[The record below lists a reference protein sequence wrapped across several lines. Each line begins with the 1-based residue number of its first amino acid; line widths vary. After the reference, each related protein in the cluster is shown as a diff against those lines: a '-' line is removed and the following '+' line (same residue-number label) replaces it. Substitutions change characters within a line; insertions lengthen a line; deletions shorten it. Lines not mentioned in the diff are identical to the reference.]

1 MENIEKIK
9 EEIKKQLLNVKIMT
23 ITDSRWKDN
32 YNITDPDDPKN
43 KYNTYFKIV
52 KFKDGYEYKYGDA
65 YRIYITCEHDQWAR
79 PELWEM
85 QIEFWA
91 DGEFHIFCDF
101 SVEDYWGK
109 IDI

>member
-1 MENIEKIK
+1 MKNIEKVK
-9 EEIKKQLLNVKIMT
+9 EEIKKQLLNVKLMR
-23 ITDSRWKDN
+23 SNVKS
-32 YNITDPDDPKN
+32 

-85 QIEFWA
+85 IIEFWT
-91 DGEFHIFCDF
+91 DGEYHIFCDF